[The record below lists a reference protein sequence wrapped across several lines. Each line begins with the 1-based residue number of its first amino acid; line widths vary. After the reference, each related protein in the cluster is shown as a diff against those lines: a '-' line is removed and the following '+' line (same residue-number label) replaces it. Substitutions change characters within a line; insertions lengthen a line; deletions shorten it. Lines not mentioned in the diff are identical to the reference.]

1 MEQEQKAVLIGSLT
15 ERESTMNHLMGEV
28 ESIRSITQ
36 NYEQL
41 RSEHEF
47 LQRMSQEQEE
57 ALAERGNHL
66 SE

>member
-28 ESIRSITQ
+28 ASIRSITQ